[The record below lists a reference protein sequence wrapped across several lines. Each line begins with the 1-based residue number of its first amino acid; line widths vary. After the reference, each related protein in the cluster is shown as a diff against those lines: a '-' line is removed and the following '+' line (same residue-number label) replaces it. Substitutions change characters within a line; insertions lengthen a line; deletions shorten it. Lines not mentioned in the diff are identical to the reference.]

1 MNTSWIMHGIAL
13 VTLSLY
19 LLMIVRVGRCLLQ
32 VGVSYQP
39 PPSIYLV
46 DRISRG
52 GLLAQVFLTFFEES
66 GRGGAI
72 LWVAGALEV
81 TTWLVRWT
89 HVVLRFYVCVL
100 VAFLLLLS
108 SLLAH
113 LPSVFMYSSGTVFLV
128 SHVVPAILAEAFL
141 LLTGCGGVVY
151 LLQTSL
157 LKRRSLDLLGSKLP
171 SLASLE
177 TWMVWF
183 SRGGLVLMTIALIIG
198 FIGLQGRSE
207 DGFLWLFSSW
217 STVGA
222 LCGWILLL
230 MIVLGRQIFF
240 KNSMRTQALL
250 SVATIPVF
258 VIVTFWARWFSAV
271 NHFDPTPQV
280 VELDQS
286 P

>member
-1 MNTSWIMHGIAL
+1 MNTSWIIHFIAL
-13 VTLSLY
+13 VTLALY
-19 LLMIVRVGRCLLQ
+19 LLMIVRVGWCLLQ
-32 VGVSYQP
+32 AGVSYQP
-39 PPSIYLV
+39 PGSIYLV
-46 DRISRG
+46 DRIARYC
-52 GLLAQVFLTFFEES
+52 LITLVLLTFFEES

-72 LWVAGALEV
+72 LWIAGALEV
-81 TTWLVRWT
+81 TTWLIGWA
-89 HVVLRFYVCVL
+89 HVVLRFSVCVS
-100 VAFLLLLS
+100 VSFLLLLS

-113 LPSVFMYSSGTVFLV
+113 LPSVFSYNSGTLFLV

-151 LLQTSL
+151 LIQTSL

-183 SRGGLVLMTIALIIG
+183 SRGGLLLMTIGMVIG
-198 FIGLQGRSE
+198 YVGLHGRSE
-207 DGFLWLFSSW
+207 SVFLWIFTSW

-222 LCGWILLL
+222 FCGWFLLL

-240 KNSMRTQALL
+240 RNSMHAQALCA
-250 SVATIPVF
+250 VITIPIF
-258 VIVTFWARWFSAV
+258 VIVTFWARWFSTV
-271 NHFDPTPQV
+271 NHFDLKPQV
-280 VELDQS
+280 EVDQQ